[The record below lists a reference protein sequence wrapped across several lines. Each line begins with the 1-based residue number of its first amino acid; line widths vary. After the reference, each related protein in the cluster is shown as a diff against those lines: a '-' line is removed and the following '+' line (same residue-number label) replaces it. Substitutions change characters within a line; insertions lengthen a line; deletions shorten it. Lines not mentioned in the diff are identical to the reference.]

1 VVGELQ
7 GAERSGIVGSHG
19 QALVRRDASPVAVVR
34 RYDFGL
40 TCEGRAGIEPARE
53 PLTGPS
59 AYQRPGP
66 ARFREVAHW
75 MCAPPGSGDSGTRS
89 RRIWRMRTRRRRV
102 QLYAIRSGPVRVAVP
117 NTCPS
122 ANGASPQP
130 NEPCAQADA
139 GGRAPAGSRR

>member
-1 VVGELQ
+1 MVGELQ

-53 PLTGPS
+53 PLRGPS

-66 ARFREVAHW
+66 IQGGGALDVRSSRLRGFGHQISAHLADAHPPST
-75 MCAPPGSGDSGTRS
+75 CA
-89 RRIWRMRTRRRRV
+89 
-102 QLYAIRSGPVRVAVP
+102 AVCDP
-117 NTCPS
+117 
-122 ANGASPQP
+122 
-130 NEPCAQADA
+130 ERPCA
-139 GGRAPAGSRR
+139 GSCAEYVPKC